1 MNNFMGPMAPP
12 PAAPGQPQK
21 LEIRTNPN
29 QRANFKQFMRQRT
42 APMMPMQQQ
51 PRPMPQPMPMMQP
64 QMPLRMEMGGSVDI
78 FDPMYSAPMMAPP
91 APMGFDDGG
100 AVPPRRTEIR
110 GQDHMLSYITPDEA
124 DILEALGGSGEAGPM
139 GIPTFIGG
147 GGGAMG
153 GFGGTKSSY
162 DGPDKDKDDDKNQGM
177 SPGKSQA
184 QFGTTEFAGK
194 TEQEAKD
201 TLSGGGGS
209 DQAQAVQSALSA
221 QANAQA
227 AKARQDAANRMQDRL
242 EAGLIDTAGTG
253 QRPEVS
259 MSRKSEA
266 EIEAGNLADLFGA
279 DVQTPAL
286 TDQDLGISTVDI
298 TQPDD
303 TETLGAFDIDLDD
316 IDLDSTEVAAAEQK
330 AKADLASSIAALG
343 MPDEYEGLPEGT
355 TPDYDDPN
363 RPGYKDGLPTG
374 LKFVTT
380 PTGTKITK
388 NLAGLT
394 AAQKKSLPGYMNPTQ
409 NTGFFAGL
417 QNFLGEDPMADPL
430 GFEVDETTGQVTGVI
445 NEPSLPGMMG
455 AAIDIFTN
463 SFFPDPSTFTSDE
476 QLFTQRPSVYTG
488 FGPGSLQQSGSG
500 KDQSGDTV
508 KQPFDPCPEGFSLVN
523 GVCTPIEQ
531 QTEKAAG
538 PTLDVGTPVDP
549 VSTGNVLVP
558 SNRPQLPFNLQMP
571 VGYGVAQTGGIDPSV
586 ASNAALYQNML
597 NQQAMTPL
605 RLQDGGP
612 VSSRLDQAAGNFL
625 KAIQPAA

>member
-51 PRPMPQPMPMMQP
+51 PQPMPMMQP

-162 DGPDKDKDDDKNQGM
+162 DGPDNDKDDDKNQGM

-184 QFGTTEFAGK
+184 QFGTTEFAGQ

-201 TLSGGGGS
+201 TLAGGGGS

-221 QANAQA
+221 QAAA
-227 AKARQDAANRMQDRL
+227 ETAKARQDDINRMQDRL
-242 EAGLIDTAGTG
+242 DAGLIDTAGTG
-253 QRPEVS
+253 QRPEVN
-259 MSRKSEA
+259 MSKKSQA
-266 EIEAGNLADLFGA
+266 ELNTGNLLGA
-279 DVQTPAL
+279 FSSDVRSKPV
-286 TDQDLGISTVDI
+286 TDQQLGISTVDI

-303 TETLGAFDIDLDD
+303 TETLGAFDVDLDD

-330 AKADLASSIAALG
+330 AKADLASNIAALG

-355 TPDYDDPN
+355 TPDYNDPN
-363 RPGYKDGLPTG
+363 RPGYERGLPTG
-374 LKFVTT
+374 LEFVTT

-394 AAQKKSLPGYMNPTQ
+394 AAQRKSLPGYMNPTE

-417 QNFLGEDPMADPL
+417 QNLLGEDPMADPL

-455 AAIDIFTN
+455 AAVDIFTN

-500 KDQSGDTV
+500 KDQSGDPV
-508 KQPFDPCPEGFSLVN
+508 KQSFDPCPEGFSLVN

-531 QTEKAAG
+531 TDTGGGTSNQLGGGAA
-538 PTLDVGTPVDP
+538 TPASP
-549 VSTGNVLVP
+549 LAPQPVLVP
-558 SNRPQLPFNLQMP
+558 STRVSPPVSGQMP
-571 VGYGVAQTGGIDPSV
+571 VGYGSPFTGVANPSV

-597 NQQAMTPL
+597 TQQAMTPL

>member
-51 PRPMPQPMPMMQP
+51 PQPMPQPMPMMQP

-100 AVPPRRTEIR
+100 AVPPRRTDIR

-162 DGPDKDKDDDKNQGM
+162 DGPDNDKDND
-177 SPGKSQA
+177 KSQGRLEDA
-184 QFGTTEFAGK
+184 DAAAAEKQK
-194 TEQEAKD
+194 AKEE
-201 TLSGGGGS
+201 S
-209 DQAQAVQSALSA
+209 DKE
-221 QANAQA
+221 A
-227 AKARQDAANRMQDRL
+227 AKATSDEINRMQDRL

-266 EIEAGNLADLFGA
+266 EINQDRLVDIASMGTG
-279 DVQTPAL
+279 QQP
-286 TDQDLGISTVDI
+286 TDISGIPGISNVDI

-303 TETLGAFDIDLDD
+303 AVDSGAFDIDLDD
-316 IDLDSTEVAAAEQK
+316 TELDSTEVAAAEQK

-343 MPDEYEGLPEGT
+343 MPDEYDPVTTTDAQGKKTTVSFDEGET
-355 TPDYDDPN
+355 SDYDDPN
-363 RPGYKDGLPTG
+363 RPGYKRGLPTG

-380 PTGTKITK
+380 PTGTKITQ

-394 AAQKKSLPGYMNPTQ
+394 AAQRKSLPGYMNPTQ

-455 AAIDIFTN
+455 AVTDIFTN

-488 FGPGSLQQSGSG
+488 FGPGSLQQSGSK
-500 KDQSGDTV
+500 KDQSGDPV

-531 QTEKAAG
+531 TDTG
-538 PTLDVGTPVDP
+538 GGTPNQLGGGAATP
-549 VSTGNVLVP
+549 ASPLAPQPVLVP
-558 SNRPQLPFNLQMP
+558 STRVSPPVSGQMP
-571 VGYGVAQTGGIDPSV
+571 VGYGSPFTGVANPSV